1 MRHPVA
7 NFPDRAMT
15 GRHANA
21 DTGAMHS
28 RHAQPQR
35 GAAIVTALL
44 VVALASVI
52 VTTLFYRES
61 VAIRSIENRATLSQT
76 RWIERAVI
84 DWAKVILKNSVS
96 QVDWSG
102 SIWATPVAETQLDET
117 VTGGAKVGDSSRQA
131 LLAGRIRDAQSR
143 FNINALVND
152 DTNQINGATQT
163 GTNGNS
169 GNINGNGGNGTGSNG
184 TSAENADISVPHLQA
199 LKRLMGILSLPESL
213 ADRMLQ
219 YVRKVARQRRS
230 GQKAGSD
237 DWVMPLQRL
246 DDLRDLPGFS
256 DEIIQKLTPHLTV
269 LPVDARTVNINS
281 ASPEVLEA
289 VAPTWPAGSIRS
301 FVANRDV
308 VPAKNISDP
317 SMGLVANTQLDST
330 LVAVQSNYFIADG
343 IIHYDRVE
351 SQTLTLL
358 KRLNEGG
365 VQVIW
370 RHSN

>member
-7 NFPDRAMT
+7 FSPGRAT
-15 GRHANA
+15 YHFLRA
-21 DTGAMHS
+21 GA
-28 RHAQPQR
+28 RALPQR

-84 DWAKVILKNSVS
+84 DWAKVILRNS
-96 QVDWSG
+96 QREYDWSG

-117 VTGGAKVGDSSRQA
+117 VTGGAKVGDSSRKA
-131 LLAGRIRDAQSR
+131 LLAGRIHDAQSK
-143 FNINALVND
+143 FNINALVVD
-152 DTNQINGATQT
+152 LESDTAQSGQT
-163 GTNGNS
+163 GNNGNNGNTGNTNGN
-169 GNINGNGGNGTGSNG
+169 GSN
-184 TSAENADISVPHLQA
+184 TENADVSRAHVQA

-219 YVRKVARQRRS
+219 RVRKVAAQNRQ

-237 DWVMPLQRL
+237 EWVMPLQRL

-256 DEIIQKLTPHLTV
+256 DEVIQRLAPHLTV
-269 LPVDARTVNINS
+269 LPVDARTVNVNS

-289 VAPTWPAGSIRS
+289 VSPTWPQGSIRS

-308 VPAKNISDP
+308 APARQISDP
-317 SMGLVANTQLDST
+317 ALGLVANAQLDQT
-330 LVAVQSNYFIADG
+330 LVRVNSAYFIADG

-351 SQTLTLL
+351 SQTQTLL
-358 KRLNEGG
+358 KRLDDGG
-365 VQVIW
+365 VEVIW